1 MLVGCILYEMLLGD
15 KLFAGQTPPAI
26 MMAHFQPLNLP
37 QTWPEGVP
45 SAVAAVLTIAL
56 AKQPN
61 DRYATAGEMIAE
73 LTRMAETEPK
83 AAHDE
88 GRQTRAARILGNQA
102 ASALPL
108 FEQPETKYAFSG
120 DISIA
125 YQVMGKGPFDLVVI
139 PPFVSHL
146 EVAWEYPPYVR
157 LLKRL
162 ASFSRLVVFDKRG
175 TGLSDRTVNIASLE
189 ERMDDV
195 RAVMDAADSERAAL
209 LSFSEGGPMSILF
222 AATYPE
228 RTSALVI
235 YGSAAKFAWA
245 PDYPW
250 APRREEWPKI
260 LEGFRQNW
268 GRETH
273 DTVTAPSMADD
284 EDYQRWWA
292 RFCRL
297 GASPGAVATLW
308 EMNSEI
314 DVRPVLPTIRVP
326 TLVMHRAGDLAV
338 PVEAGRHIAGQIP
351 KAKYIELPRFAG
363 APSDKFKVSRRMV

>member
-125 YQVMGKGPFDLVVI
+125 YQVMVKGPFDLVVI

-195 RAVMDAADSERAAL
+195 SFYGCSRLRKSCPFEFFGRGTDEYSICCDLSRAN
-209 LSFSEGGPMSILF
+209 
-222 AATYPE
+222 
-228 RTSALVI
+228 
-235 YGSAAKFAWA
+235 
-245 PDYPW
+245 
-250 APRREEWPKI
+250 
-260 LEGFRQNW
+260 FRVGYLRL
-268 GRETH
+268 GREI
-273 DTVTAPSMADD
+273 
-284 EDYQRWWA
+284 
-292 RFCRL
+292 CL
-297 GASPGAVATLW
+297 GTGLSLGTK
-308 EMNSEI
+308 
-314 DVRPVLPTIRVP
+314 T
-326 TLVMHRAGDLAV
+326 
-338 PVEAGRHIAGQIP
+338 
-351 KAKYIELPRFAG
+351 
-363 APSDKFKVSRRMV
+363 